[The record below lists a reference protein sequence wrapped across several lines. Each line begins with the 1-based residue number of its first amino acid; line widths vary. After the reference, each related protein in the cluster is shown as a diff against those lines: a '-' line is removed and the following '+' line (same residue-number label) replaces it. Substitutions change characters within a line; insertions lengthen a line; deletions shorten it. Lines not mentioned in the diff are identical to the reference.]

1 MKIKLGV
8 IYGLPEKYAT
18 SIRLKNMTSRLKNV
32 DVIKV
37 QPSYWPT
44 RTFGKISIVLKNC
57 LKAASP
63 KFKPDIIYGSA
74 PLIASSI
81 PALIARRIKKKPLII
96 DWDDA
101 FIDFTKRKP
110 KYWETCYWEYKA
122 IKEADKVVV
131 VSKKLEEVA
140 TKLRG
145 SSRDVCYIPN
155 GVDIGL
161 FDPMKYKK
169 ERVRIREKYGIKNN
183 EVVVG
188 FFGYI
193 PKLEGGDFVGSEIA
207 KASLNLVKKHNVR
220 NIKFLIIGFGDGI
233 SLFKDYVE
241 KHELDH
247 HFIFEDFIP
256 HQEMP
261 RYISCMDIGAIPFAR
276 TFTGLARSSC
286 KIKEFMAMGVPA
298 ITVDF
303 GENKRDLAGGAG
315 FLIKDNKFIENAVL
329 HLLENRRLRKKIG
342 RKARKKAKEQFDFEM
357 LRKKFYLLLNNIY
370 TKKILKK

>member
-37 QPSYWPT
+37 QPSHWPT
-44 RTFGKISIVLKNC
+44 HIFSKILIVLKNC

-81 PALIARRIKKKPLII
+81 PSLIARKIKKKPLII
-96 DWDDA
+96 DWDDS
-101 FIDFTKRKP
+101 FMDFTKRKP
-110 KYWETCYWEYKA
+110 KYWEVGYWEYKA

-131 VSKKLEEVA
+131 VSKKLDEIA

-145 SSRDVCYIPN
+145 SSRDICRIPN
-155 GVDIGL
+155 GVDVGL
-161 FDPMKYKK
+161 FNPMNYKK
-169 ERVRIREKYGIKNN
+169 ERARIREKYCVKNN
-183 EVVVG
+183 EVIVG

-193 PKLEGGDFVGSEIA
+193 PKLKEGGFVGSEIA
-207 KASLNLVKKHNVR
+207 KTSLNLVKRHNIR

-233 SLFKDYVE
+233 SLFKKYVK

-247 HFIFEDFIP
+247 YFIFEDFIP
-256 HQEMP
+256 HQEIP
-261 RYISCMDIGAIPFAR
+261 RYISSMDIGVVPFAK

-286 KIKEFMAMGVPA
+286 KIKEFMAMGIPV
-298 ITVDF
+298 ISVDF

-315 FLIKDNKFIENAVL
+315 FLIEDNRFIEDAIL
-329 HLLENRRLRKKIG
+329 FLLENRGLRKKIG
-342 RKARKKAKEQFDFEM
+342 RKAWKKAKARFDFGT
-357 LRKKFYLLLNNIY
+357 LKKKFYLLLDDLYYKENS
-370 TKKILKK
+370 

>member
-18 SIRLKNMTSRLKNV
+18 SIRLKNMTSHLKNV

-37 QPSYWPT
+37 QPSRWPT
-44 RTFGKISIVLKNC
+44 HIFNKILIILRNC
-57 LKAASP
+57 LKATSP

-81 PALIARRIKKKPLII
+81 PVLIAKKIKKKPLII

-101 FIDFTKRKP
+101 SIDFTKHRP
-110 KYWETCYWEYKA
+110 KCWEICYWEYKA

-131 VSKKLEEVA
+131 VSKKLEEIA
-140 TKLRG
+140 TRLRG
-145 SSRDVCYIPN
+145 SSRDVQYIPN

-161 FDPMKYKK
+161 FDPTKYRK
-169 ERVRIREKYGIKNN
+169 ERVGIRKKYNIKND

-188 FFGYI
+188 FLGYI
-193 PKLEGGDFVGSEIA
+193 PKLKGGDFVGLEIA
-207 KASLNLVKKHNVR
+207 RASLNLVKKHNVR

-233 SLFKDYVE
+233 SLFKKYVK
-241 KHELDH
+241 KHELDPY
-247 HFIFEDFIP
+247 FIFEDFIP
-256 HQEMP
+256 HQEIP
-261 RYISCMDIGAIPFAR
+261 RYISSTDIGVVPFAK

-286 KIKEFMAMGVPA
+286 KIKEFMAMGIPV
-298 ITVDF
+298 ISVNF

-315 FLIKDNKFIENAVL
+315 FLIEDNKFIENAVL
-329 HLLENRRLRKKIG
+329 ILLKKRRLRKKIG
-342 RKARKKAKEQFDFEM
+342 RKAWQKAGERFDFEI
-357 LRKKFYLLLNNIY
+357 LKRKFYLLLNNLR
-370 TKKILKK
+370 TKKIS